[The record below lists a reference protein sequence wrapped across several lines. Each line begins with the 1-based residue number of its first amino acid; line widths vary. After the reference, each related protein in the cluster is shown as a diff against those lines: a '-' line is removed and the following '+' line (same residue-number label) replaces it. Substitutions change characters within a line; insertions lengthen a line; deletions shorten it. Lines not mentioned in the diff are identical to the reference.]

1 MKEVKKMARNDGK
14 DRTVARNTPR
24 TAKNIL
30 SAEMHNE
37 RKNESYMNPDIVQ
50 ERSGMNIHFKEPT
63 GGYMEMFS
71 QMEQDGII
79 STRGLKKDA
88 NLFGEM
94 VFDVN
99 SAYFHNRGGY
109 EFAKDFYTEAYK
121 AAVKIVGGEQYIL
134 SAVMHADEQNQ
145 GMTRALGYPVWHY
158 HLHVV
163 YIPVVE
169 KQILWSKRCKDP
181 ALIGTVKETIH
192 QVSHSKK
199 WTSAPV
205 LDENGNPLKTKTGRV
220 VLRKSYSVLQD
231 QYHEHMVN
239 AGFTDVERGERG
251 NDEERLT
258 TTQFKIMKEEAHLEQ
273 LTVQQHAAE
282 QARMDAE
289 KARTEIE
296 QTVKE
301 AEQQLH
307 ITEKAAQKT
316 LDYAQKLGDAETL
329 LEKPG
334 RLESAKSVYTRA
346 VTVLHTLIGK
356 IKHLYTMYL
365 NERTKNEKLV
375 RENRILADRANE
387 AKVSIDKAYRFE
399 RLEKILGIEEIN
411 RLLKER
417 IPRKQ
422 EKHNMKEV
430 IR

>member
-1 MKEVKKMARNDGK
+1 M
-14 DRTVARNTPR
+14 
-24 TAKNIL
+24 
-30 SAEMHNE
+30 
-37 RKNESYMNPDIVQ
+37 
-50 ERSGMNIHFKEPT
+50 
-63 GGYMEMFS
+63 
-71 QMEQDGII
+71 
-79 STRGLKKDA
+79 
-88 NLFGEM
+88 
-94 VFDVN
+94 
-99 SAYFHNRGGY
+99 
-109 EFAKDFYTEAYK
+109 
-121 AAVKIVGGEQYIL
+121 
-134 SAVMHADEQNQ
+134 
-145 GMTRALGYPVWHY
+145 
-158 HLHVV
+158 V

-181 ALIGTVKETIH
+181 SLIGTVKETIN

-199 WTSAPV
+199 WASAPV
-205 LDENGNPLKTKTGRV
+205 LDENGNPMKTKTGRV

-239 AGFTDVERGERG
+239 AGFTDVERGEHG

-258 TTQFKIMKEEAHLEQ
+258 STQFKIMKEEAYLEQ
-273 LTVQQHAAE
+273 LTVQQQAAE

-289 KARTEIE
+289 KARDEIE

-316 LDYAQKLGDAETL
+316 LDYARKLGDAETL

-334 RLESAKSVYTRA
+334 MLESAKSVYTRA
-346 VTVLHTLIGK
+346 ITVLHTLIGK
-356 IKHLYTMYL
+356 IKNLHIMYL

-375 RENRILADRANE
+375 RENRILTDRTNE
-387 AKVSIDKAYRFE
+387 AKVAIEKAYRFE

>member
-1 MKEVKKMARNDGK
+1 MARNDGK
-14 DRTVARNTPR
+14 DRAVVRNTPR

-37 RKNESYMNPDIVQ
+37 RKNESYLNPDIIL

-63 GGYMEMFS
+63 AGYMEMFS
-71 QMEQDGII
+71 QMEQEGLI

-99 SAYFHNRGGY
+99 SAYFHNHGGY

-163 YIPVVE
+163 YVPVVE
-169 KQILWSKRCKDP
+169 KQVLWTKRCKDP

-199 WTSAPV
+199 WASLPV
-205 LDENGNPLKTKTGRV
+205 VDENGNPLKTKTGRV

-258 TTQFKIMKEEAHLEQ
+258 TTQFKAMKEEAYLEE
-273 LTVQQHAAE
+273 LIGRQQATE
-282 QARMDAE
+282 QDILDAE
-289 KARTEIE
+289 KERTEVE
-296 QTVKE
+296 QAVKDAKQE
-301 AEQQLH
+301 LY
-307 ITEKAAQKT
+307 ITEKAAQNT
-316 LDYAQKLGDAETL
+316 LDFVRSLDDPESLFPKPSIGEMPKKVHERGIGVINMLFRKLKNLFILYQKEQ
-329 LEKPG
+329 
-334 RLESAKSVYTRA
+334 
-346 VTVLHTLIGK
+346 
-356 IKHLYTMYL
+356 
-365 NERTKNEKLV
+365 TKNEKLT
-375 RENRILADRANE
+375 RDNRILTDRANE
-387 AKVSIDKAYRFE
+387 AKKVVEKANRFE
-399 RLEKILGIEEIN
+399 RLEKILGIDEIN
-411 RLLKER
+411 RILKEHT
-417 IPRKQ
+417 PRKR
-422 EKHNMKEV
+422 EKHNTKEN